1 MERHTQKYIKSS
13 CGNQS
18 AVSRSNRAASSAP
31 RAYELKNYKFYLAKS
46 LKNKKNPFVL
56 VLGATPELRDLAIK
70 LGAFCVAADVSANNL
85 EKLTEVMKFK
95 NSDKN
100 LFIKTDWLML
110 GKIFK
115 PRIFDAVLA
124 DASLNNFPPKKHE
137 QIFKDINSLLKP
149 GGRFL
154 AKNLVYL
161 PEKPKDNLFEIQ
173 KKYDSGGIDWLWL
186 IVHLGL
192 YGDFYQLYDRQNK
205 ALFFG
210 KLLKE
215 LLSLERAG
223 KFKIKKEDLLR
234 LKNILL
240 HAEKITHIV
249 FKDED
254 FRRMAEKYFII
265 EGRATAKGK
274 EWTEYAPVW
283 SFLKK

>member
-1 MERHTQKYIKSS
+1 MEAHTKKYIKSS

-18 AVSRSNRAASSAP
+18 SVSRSNRAASSAP
-31 RAYELKNYKFYLAKS
+31 RAYELKNYKFYLARS

-85 EKLTEVMKFK
+85 EKLTGVMKFK

-100 LFIKTDWLML
+100 LFIKSDWLKL
-110 GKIFK
+110 REIFK

-124 DASLNNFPPKKHE
+124 DASLNNFPAEKHE
-137 QIFKDINSLLKP
+137 QIFKDVNSLLKP

-161 PEKPKDNLFEIQ
+161 PEKAKDGLAEIQ
-173 KKYDSGGIDWLWL
+173 KKYDAGEIDWLWL

-192 YGDFYQLYDRQNK
+192 YGDCYQLYDRRNK

-215 LLSLERAG
+215 FFSLESAG

-234 LKNILL
+234 LKNVWL
-240 HAEKITHIV
+240 HAGKIIHIV

-254 FRRMAEKYFII
+254 FRRMAERYFII
-265 EGRATAKGK
+265 EGRAAAKNK
-274 EWTEYAPVW
+274 DWTEYAPVW